1 MRYSLIFWLLLLPFV
16 SEAQFKKVDATI
28 VDPGSLYSSYDFEED
43 PGKLKPAIRLTGTS
57 ADLAKIIKYSNEAN
71 WPIAMQQLDSRLAN
85 RSSIQLYKVYKIL
98 HTSDFCIL
106 IVPAAENKH
115 MPENMRPAQDIY
127 FIMNLNGAAFE
138 GNTPAINYE
147 EEDPYAYED
156 EYEYDDV
163 ESVFAKIIAPGE
175 LYSTFDLNNNS
186 SIRSLIVESGILTE
200 DQFQIIVKLAN
211 ENSWPVGISTL
222 NKRLEAATIMKSYN
236 AQYLLN
242 FGENNEYVLVW
253 IPKEENYHMPISMQ
267 PTSDEGF
274 YFVLKASAIEIE

>member
-1 MRYSLIFWLLLLPFV
+1 MRYSLIFLLLLLPFV

-28 VDPGSLYSSYDFEED
+28 VDPGSLYSSYDFEAD
-43 PGKLKPAIRLTGTS
+43 PGQLKSAIRLTGTN

-98 HTSDFCIL
+98 HTSNFCIL
-106 IVPAAENKH
+106 IVPTAENKH
-115 MPENMRPAQDIY
+115 MPENMRPKQDIY

-147 EEDPYAYED
+147 EEY

-163 ESVFAKIIAPGE
+163 ESVFVKIIAPGE
-175 LYSTFDLNNNS
+175 LYSNFELNNNS
-186 SIRSLIVESGILTE
+186 SIRALIVDSGILTE
-200 DQFQIIVKLAN
+200 DQFQIIVTLAN

-222 NKRLEAATIMKSYN
+222 NKRLEAAQIMKSYK

-242 FGENNEYVLVW
+242 FGENNEFVLVW
-253 IPKEENYHMPISMQ
+253 IPKEENYHMPITMQ

>member
-1 MRYSLIFWLLLLPFV
+1 MRYSLIFLLLLLPFI
-16 SEAQFKKVDATI
+16 SEAQLKKVNATI

-57 ADLAKIIKYSNEAN
+57 AELTNIIKYSNEAN

-98 HTSDFCIL
+98 HTSNFCIL

-115 MPENMRPAQDIY
+115 MPENMRPVQDIY

-147 EEDPYAYED
+147 EEDPYTYAD
-156 EYEYDDV
+156 EYEHDAS

-186 SIRSLIVESGILTE
+186 SIRALIVDSGILTE

-222 NKRLEAATIMKSYN
+222 NKRLEAASSMKSYK

-242 FGENNEYVLVW
+242 FGENNEYVLIW
-253 IPKEENYHMPISMQ
+253 IPKEENFHMPITMQ
-267 PTSDEGF
+267 PTSDEGI